1 MFRDRKDAGQKLG
14 YALEKYR
21 NKNVLVLGIPRGGV
35 ETAYYVAKHLNA
47 DLSLVVTRKLG
58 FPYNPE
64 AAFGAVA
71 EDGSL
76 YVSPLAR
83 PELSGEEINAVLESQ
98 KEEIRRR
105 VQKLRKGKHLPDL
118 KDRTVIIVDDGIA
131 TGATLFATIELCR
144 KREAGKIVVA
154 APIAGKR
161 MEDILRKTVDDFV
174 ILEIPPFYSAVSQG
188 YDDFSNLSDDEA
200 LAFMEKWEKE
210 HTLHQTDKTEV
221 RPS

>member
-21 NKNVLVLGIPRGGV
+21 KRNVLVLGIPRGGV

-76 YVSPLAR
+76 YVSPIAR
-83 PELSGEEINAVLESQ
+83 QELSDEEMNAVLESQ

-105 VQKLRKGKHLPDL
+105 VQKLRKGKELPDL

-131 TGATLFATIELCR
+131 TGATLFATIELCKKR
-144 KREAGKIVVA
+144 KAGKIVVA

-188 YDDFSNLSDDEA
+188 YEDFSNLSDDEA
-200 LAFMEKWEKE
+200 LAFMDKWDKE